1 MIYKYINNHIPFDNL
16 DNIGF
21 YTDSS
26 KANELDIDSVIVQSE
41 YKTKPNITEIQKLL
55 NKVQPG
61 DIIITSSLVN
71 FSRAHI
77 TMIETLNAFLSKEVR
92 IIAPMEGYDSA
103 KYKDKSWLCQYEW
116 QKKYD
121 DNRNIVLRINQNKG
135 IQKAKLDGKFQGHSA
150 AKIEDYKDFERY
162 YELLCAHRITKTK
175 MANELGVSRP
185 TLDKMLKQQENKE

>member
-21 YTDSS
+21 YPDSS

-103 KYKDKSWLCQYEW
+103 KYKDKS
-116 QKKYD
+116 
-121 DNRNIVLRINQNKG
+121 
-135 IQKAKLDGKFQGHSA
+135 
-150 AKIEDYKDFERY
+150 
-162 YELLCAHRITKTK
+162 
-175 MANELGVSRP
+175 
-185 TLDKMLKQQENKE
+185 